1 VTQTEDLFPSGTTGT
16 QATALAT
23 DLVTAA
29 NTGDLATA
37 RSKAFALTELTLSEY
52 AAGHLSD
59 PASTLPDRLDTYITD
74 IFSKASLGAPP
85 LSASSFGPEGIVAVV
100 RPAGGTFINSSLR
113 AGIAIPDGALT
124 EPTLLVADRLPD
136 ASAWAHGAGPLPTSL
151 TQYPLYFEFTTTP
164 EATLSADA
172 TLGTC
177 QVTDPANPYYAPDDA
192 YARLQLAHTDP
203 ANPGSIE
210 LLERVDPTFLNC
222 TGATA
227 NAIRTGGRIAALT
240 ARAGG
245 IGGRVRK
252 FSPFGAVDPEQS
264 NSGSARAPLTSG
276 TKAR

>member
-1 VTQTEDLFPSGTTGT
+1 MPARHALCALVLAVVFASTACSSSDNGPASDPLVTQTEDLFPSGTTGT

-37 RSKAFALTELTLSEY
+37 RSKAFSLTELTLSEY

-85 LSASSFGPEGIVAVV
+85 LGASSFGPEGIVAVV

-136 ASAWAHGAGPLPTSL
+136 ASAWAQGAGPLPTSL
-151 TQYPLYFEFTTTP
+151 TQYPLYLRIHDHTGSDSAAPMPLSALARSLIRRVRITPRTTP
-164 EATLSADA
+164 MRGFSWRTPIQQ
-172 TLGTC
+172 T
-177 QVTDPANPYYAPDDA
+177 
-192 YARLQLAHTDP
+192 
-203 ANPGSIE
+203 PGRSSCWI
-210 LLERVDPTFLNC
+210 
-222 TGATA
+222 GW
-227 NAIRTGGRIAALT
+227 IRP
-240 ARAGG
+240 
-245 IGGRVRK
+245 
-252 FSPFGAVDPEQS
+252 S
-264 NSGSARAPLTSG
+264 
-276 TKAR
+276 